1 MSQSATENLNF
12 CDALRAI
19 KAGKRAQRAGWN
31 GKGLFAF
38 LQPGSVHGPYIG
50 HKFQLAMESAPDEV
64 ETIDG
69 VSVALFDTNG
79 AEHTAMRY
87 PQLCLSFPS
96 GTFGA
101 WAPSQ
106 TDMLASDWLVEEAAK
121 EALPPLAKYARGYAI
136 VDRRDTRTLSALKE
150 FAVSIP
156 SPVSRDDLSFMVV
169 HPSLREIEEGERIPT
184 YRAAWSDREDS
195 LVFVAGSE

>member
-1 MSQSATENLNF
+1 MTTENLNF
-12 CDALRAI
+12 CDALRAL
-19 KAGKRAQRAGWN
+19 KAGKRAQRTGWH

-38 LQPGSVHGPYIG
+38 LQPGSVHGPHLG
-50 HKFQLAMESAPDEV
+50 PEFQLAVEPMVDNG

-69 VSVALFDTNG
+69 LSVSLFDTNG

-121 EALPPLAKYARGYAI
+121 EEHPPLAKLARGHAI
-136 VDRRDTRTLSALKE
+136 VDRRDTRTLTALKE
-150 FAVSIP
+150 FAVSLP
-156 SPVSRDDLSFMVV
+156 SAVSRDDLSFMVV

-184 YRAAWSDREDS
+184 YRAAWNDQDNR
-195 LVFVAGSE
+195 LVFMAGSE

>member
-1 MSQSATENLNF
+1 MTTNNLNF

-19 KAGKRAQRAGWN
+19 KSGKRVQRTGWN
-31 GKGLFAF
+31 GKGLYAF
-38 LQPGSVHGPYIG
+38 LQPGSVHGPYLG
-50 HKFQLAMESAPDEV
+50 HSFQMAMESAPTDV

-69 VSVALFDTNG
+69 VSVSLFDTNA

-87 PQLCLSFPS
+87 PQLCLSFPT

-106 TDMLASDWLVEEAAK
+106 TDMLASDWKIEGEAK
-121 EALPPLAKYARGYAI
+121 EELPPLAKSARGYAV
-136 VDRRDTRTLSALKE
+136 VDRLALRVINALKE
-150 FAVSIP
+150 FAVSP
-156 SPVSRDDLSFMVV
+156 PMPMSRNDLSFLVV

-184 YRAAWSDREDS
+184 YRAAWCDRTDS
-195 LVFVAGSE
+195 LVFMAGSE